1 VSLGVWLLGVLL
13 LGLVVLLL
21 LLLLLGPVLLV
32 LLRAWLQVP
41 GVQQAVAADPKP
53 AAAA

>member
-1 VSLGVWLLGVLL
+1 MWLLGVLL
-13 LGLVVLLL
+13 LGLVV